1 MEDRGV
7 LRENECM
14 TNPQNS
20 EQPQRMKIKPS
31 EPEHSGSG
39 WTHPYVLYII
49 GTVVLALFL
58 VFMGWMAS
66 QNGWIP
72 TR

>member
-1 MEDRGV
+1 
-7 LRENECM
+7 
-14 TNPQNS
+14 
-20 EQPQRMKIKPS
+20 MKIKPS

-39 WTHPYVLYII
+39 WTHPYVLYIA
-49 GTVVLALFL
+49 GTVILALFL